1 MIRSVLYAIY
11 GVLVLSVLGMAQY
24 RGWTTTR
31 GDTASVDPQS
41 VRANPGAYRSPY
53 YIPGRTLRG
62 K

>member
-1 MIRSVLYAIY
+1 MIRTLLYTVY
-11 GVLVLSVLGMAQY
+11 GVGVLALLGTAQY
-24 RGWTTTR
+24 RGWTFGGTPTS
-31 GDTASVDPQS
+31 TVDPQS

>member
-1 MIRSVLYAIY
+1 MIRAVLFGIY
-11 GVLVLSVLGMAQY
+11 GIGVLALLATSQW
-24 RGWTTTR
+24 RGWTFTR
-31 GDTASVDPQS
+31 GQTAAVDPQS

>member
-1 MIRSVLYAIY
+1 MSLRLFTVWGTAVL
-11 GVLVLSVLGMAQY
+11 LLLGTAQY
-24 RGWTTTR
+24 RGWSLNSTKS
-31 GDTASVDPQS
+31 AKANPNS

>member
-1 MIRSVLYAIY
+1 MIRTVLYAMY
-11 GVLVLSVLGMAQY
+11 GLSVLGLLGTAHY
-24 RGWTTTR
+24 RGWSFTR
-31 GDTASVDPQS
+31 AQVATVDPQS

>member
-1 MIRSVLYAIY
+1 MSMRLYTLWGMAVL
-11 GVLVLSVLGMAQY
+11 LLLGTAQY
-24 RGWTTTR
+24 RGWALGATKQSKANPT
-31 GDTASVDPQS
+31 S

>member
-1 MIRSVLYAIY
+1 MIRSVLYAVY
-11 GVLVLSVLGMAQY
+11 GVAVLGLLGTAQY
-24 RGWTTTR
+24 RGWSFTR
-31 GDTASVDPQS
+31 GDSATVDPQS